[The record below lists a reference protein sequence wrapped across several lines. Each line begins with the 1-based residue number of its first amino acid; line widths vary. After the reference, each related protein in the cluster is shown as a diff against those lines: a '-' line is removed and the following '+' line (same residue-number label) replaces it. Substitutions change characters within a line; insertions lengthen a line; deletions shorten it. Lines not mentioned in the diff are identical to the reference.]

1 MSRVHPNLKI
11 DIDNNL
17 RNQKYYEELELLRL
31 ATSDILKYEDRIS
44 LIIECLN
51 KISNIDKTLVLSD
64 KYFVIDNINTVED
77 KK

>member
-31 ATSDILKYEDRIS
+31 ATSNILKYEDRIS